1 MTRSSLLLL
10 DRLSCW
16 GVSGTCVPGLS
27 IPSLPTLVGYTLLLK
42 IQAASAAPLP
52 HSRFS
57 VYSIAW
63 RPPSMRLWKEPLP
76 FAAQAEGFPE
86 KVSL

>member
-10 DRLSCW
+10 DRLSYW

-27 IPSLPTLVGYTLLLK
+27 IPFLPTLVGYTLLLE

-63 RPPSMRLWKEPLP
+63 AMRLWKEPLP